1 LTVEIASCAF
11 HTAAQHLGLGTKPT
25 ANACTKF
32 FGFGKRLI
40 GLASSIPCI
49 GLGVDAVAFLFPPL
63 DWGVRATP
71 HYESVVF
78 FRIGA
83 VVIVGIATA
92 LGGESK
98 S

>member
-1 LTVEIASCAF
+1 LTVEIASGAF
-11 HTAAQHLGLGTKPT
+11 RTTAQHLSLGAKPT
-25 ANACTKF
+25 ANACTKV
-32 FGFGKRLI
+32 FGFRKRLI
-40 GLASSIPCI
+40 GLASGIPCI
-49 GLGVDAVAFLFPPL
+49 GFGVDAVAFLFPPL

-71 HYESVVF
+71 HSELVVF

-83 VVIVGIATA
+83 VVVVSIASA